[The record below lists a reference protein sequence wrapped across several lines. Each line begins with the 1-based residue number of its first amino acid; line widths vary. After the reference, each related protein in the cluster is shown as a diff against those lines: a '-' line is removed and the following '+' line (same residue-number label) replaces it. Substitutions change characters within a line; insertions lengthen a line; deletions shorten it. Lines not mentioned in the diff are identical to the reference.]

1 MRYVTKHKL
10 WGRSQL
16 VVGIRGLI
24 TDLNEAETALNT
36 MQPGREYKT
45 GDLRAHLEAAIARC
59 QEVAKGMD
67 IYALER
73 KRIKVGLD
81 RERKNLA
88 ELLDLAKSIPIT
100 QEEKTAVKRKRGG
113 K

>member
-36 MQPGREYKT
+36 MQPGQEYKT
-45 GDLRAHLEAAIARC
+45 GDLRAHLEAAIAHCR
-59 QEVAKGMD
+59 EVVKGMD
-67 IYALER
+67 IYGLER
-73 KRIKVGLD
+73 KRIKAGLD

-88 ELLDLAKSIPIT
+88 ALLDLAKSIPIT
-100 QEEKTAVKRKRGG
+100 QEEKTAAKRMRG
-113 K
+113 